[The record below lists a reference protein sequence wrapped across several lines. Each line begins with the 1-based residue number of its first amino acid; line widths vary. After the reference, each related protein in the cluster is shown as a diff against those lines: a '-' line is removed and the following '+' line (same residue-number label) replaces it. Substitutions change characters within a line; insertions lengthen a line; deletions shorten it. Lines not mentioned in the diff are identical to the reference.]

1 MVGQKQTRAS
11 VSYERRLVAGF
22 SVDIFSQKVSV
33 PQMSAPFLDEMQS
46 NPEVGKAVA
55 FPIGS
60 FAHVI
65 PVSAL

>member
-1 MVGQKQTRAS
+1 MVGQKQTREPM
-11 VSYERRLVAGF
+11 SYYWHLVAGF
-22 SVDIFSQKVSV
+22 SVDIFSQKVGM

-46 NPEVGKAVA
+46 YPAVGKVVA

-65 PVSAL
+65 PVSTL

>member
-1 MVGQKQTRAS
+1 M
-11 VSYERRLVAGF
+11 SYEQRLVAGF

-33 PQMSAPFLDEMQS
+33 PQMTAPFLDEMQS
-46 NPEVGKAVA
+46 HPAVGKVVA

-65 PVSAL
+65 PVSTL